1 MAAAALSTDVAAQS
15 SVAPTPDGCP
25 VCTACTVCP
34 PPGMRL
40 VPEPRKVQTLTP
52 ASFGDLPNWANDDH
66 RAALAAFRVG
76 CPALK
81 AEQWRSACARA
92 QLLNDKTTSPSAAR
106 AFFEAEFVPNAVS
119 NDDGSN
125 TGLVTGYY
133 EPVVRGSR
141 LRRAPF
147 VHPLYGQPDDLV
159 VVDLTAVSPELRNLR
174 LRGRLD
180 GRKVVPYY
188 NRAEIESGRA
198 PVAGKEL
205 LYLDDPIEAFFLQ
218 IQGSGRVR
226 LPDGTQVRIGY
237 AEHNGHPYRSIGR
250 WLIDQGEMKLE
261 QASMQGIQAWARA
274 NPTRLAELLN
284 QNPSYVFFREVPADD
299 VPAALGARGAL
310 GVPLSPER
318 SIAVDQRFIP
328 LGAPVYLAT
337 TRPNTTLPLER
348 LMTAQDIGGAIRGA
362 VRADFYWGV
371 GQTAGEEAGR
381 MRQTGRMW
389 VLLPRG
395 YKPE

>member
-1 MAAAALSTDVAAQS
+1 
-15 SVAPTPDGCP
+15 
-25 VCTACTVCP
+25 P

-66 RAALAAFRVG
+66 RAALAAFRLG
-76 CPALK
+76 CVALK
-81 AEQWRSACARA
+81 AEHWRGACGRA
-92 QLLNDKTTSPSAAR
+92 QILNEKTTSTSAAR

-141 LRRAPF
+141 QRRAPF

-226 LPDGTQVRIGY
+226 MPDGTQVRIGY

-284 QNPSYVFFREVPADD
+284 QNPSYVFFREVPPDSI
-299 VPAALGARGAL
+299 PPSLGARGAL

-337 TRPNTTLPLER
+337 TRPNTTIPLER
-348 LMTAQDIGGAIRGA
+348 LMTAQDIGSAIRGA

-381 MRQTGRMW
+381 MRQSGRMW

-395 YKPE
+395 FKPE